1 MSSHP
6 DERIDADV
14 LLVVGD
20 EAREALG
27 RLLTELGWR
36 VRSAAN
42 GAAALTECER
52 ARPDLAVLDAALDG
66 VSLCATLRERLTP
79 SPGVLMLTESVEE
92 LDAVMGSDAGADDC
106 AVKPC
111 KAAELVARLR
121 ALARRLP
128 KASDRGEV
136 VERGRLRIDTRSHE
150 VSVDGRALSL
160 TATEYALLLT
170 LARDAGRVFSRAE
183 LLEHIWRGAHTG
195 YARNIDCH
203 IARLRRKFE
212 QRGFAVLPIVA
223 VYGAGY
229 RYDA

>member
-6 DERIDADV
+6 DERIDLDV
-14 LLVVGD
+14 LLVVD
-20 EAREALG
+20 DDAAREALT
-27 RLLTELGWR
+27 RHLAELGWR
-36 VRSAAN
+36 VR
-42 GAAALTECER
+42 AAACDGAMAECER
-52 ARPDLAVLDAALDG
+52 ATPDLVVLDAILGGVAL
-66 VSLCATLRERLTP
+66 CTALRERFTP
-79 SPGVLMLTESVEE
+79 SPGVLMLTESVDE
-92 LDAVMGSDAGADDC
+92 LDAVMSRDAGADDC
-106 AVKPC
+106 VVKPC
-111 KAAELVARLR
+111 RPAELVARLR

-128 KASDRGEV
+128 RASDRGEV

-160 TATEYALLLT
+160 TATEYALLLA

-183 LLEHIWRGAHTG
+183 LLEHIWHGAHAG
-195 YARNIDCH
+195 YARNVDCH

-212 QRGFAVLPIVA
+212 QRGFAVLPIAA

>member
-14 LLVVGD
+14 LLVVVD
-20 EAREALG
+20 DASREALT
-27 RLLTELGWR
+27 RHLAELGWR
-36 VRSAAN
+36 VRQADCA
-42 GAAALTECER
+42 GAIAECER
-52 ARPDLAVLDAALDG
+52 ATPDLVVLDAIAG
-66 VSLCATLRERLTP
+66 SIALCAALRERFNP
-79 SPGVLMLTESVEE
+79 SPGVLMLTESVDD
-92 LDAVMGSDAGADDC
+92 LDAVMSPDAGADDC
-106 AVKPC
+106 VVKPC
-111 KAAELVARLR
+111 RPAEVVARLR

-128 KASDRGEV
+128 KASDRAEV
-136 VERGRLRIDTRSHE
+136 VERGRLRIDTRAHQ
-150 VSVDGRALSL
+150 VSVDGRALAL

-183 LLEHIWRGAHTG
+183 LLEHIWRGAHAG
-195 YARNIDCH
+195 YARNVDCH

-212 QRGFAVLPIVA
+212 QRGFAVLPIAA